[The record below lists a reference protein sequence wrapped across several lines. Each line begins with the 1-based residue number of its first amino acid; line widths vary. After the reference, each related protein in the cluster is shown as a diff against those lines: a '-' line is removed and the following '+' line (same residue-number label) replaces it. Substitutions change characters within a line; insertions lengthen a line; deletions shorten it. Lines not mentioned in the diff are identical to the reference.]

1 MGLDMY
7 LLADKYVSGSEYR
20 EDKNF
25 AEILDL
31 ISLDK
36 EDAGTFLTVSVNVGY
51 WRKANAIHSW
61 FVTNVQNGV
70 DNCQLYYVHRNQLV
84 KLKELCNEA
93 LAAYSRG
100 DLNSA
105 RQLLTPKEGFFFGSV
120 QVDDGYKSDLEQT
133 VQIISK
139 CLTSKFEDF
148 DFYYRSSW

>member
-7 LLADKYVSGSEYR
+7 LLAEKFVSGSQYR

-25 AEILDL
+25 ENILNL

-36 EDAGTFLTVSVNVGY
+36 EDALNFLTVSANVGY

-61 FVTNVQNGV
+61 FVTNVQKGV
-70 DNCQLYYVHRNQLV
+70 DNCQLHYVHRHQLV
-84 KLKELCNEA
+84 KLQEICKEA
-93 LAAYSRG
+93 LAAYNRG

-105 RQLLTPKEGFFFGSV
+105 RQLLTPKDGFFFGSTD
-120 QVDDGYKSDLEQT
+120 VDEGYKSDLEQT
-133 VQIISK
+133 VQIIGK
-139 CLTSKFEDF
+139 CLSSKFEDF